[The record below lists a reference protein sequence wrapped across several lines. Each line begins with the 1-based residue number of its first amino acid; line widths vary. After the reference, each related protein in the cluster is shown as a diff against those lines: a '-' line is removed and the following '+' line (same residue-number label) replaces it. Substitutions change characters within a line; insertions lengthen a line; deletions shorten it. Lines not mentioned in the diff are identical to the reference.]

1 MGRALRRPTV
11 DALRILASS
20 DQKLLLDVLANAAVL
35 HQDHRWIEAI
45 LRYWWRT
52 NDEESYRPEAGANC

>member
-1 MGRALRRPTV
+1 MPPKRWEQHFNRPTV
-11 DALRILASS
+11 ETLRLLVSS
-20 DQKLLLDVLANAAVL
+20 NQKKLLLDALANAAVL

-52 NDEESYRPEAGANC
+52 GDEEV